1 MQIIIQSEVIV
12 QESRS
17 ILLLEITREQKQEVV
32 MDDNIFQSATSCE
45 TDSLL

>member
-17 ILLLEITREQKQEVV
+17 ILLLEITREQKKEVV
-32 MDDNIFQSATSCE
+32 MDDNIFQSATTYE